1 MEELNIPHSTGR
13 KENEKTRK
21 RKREGS
27 EDEGQFQLPM
37 YIKKH
42 MLAIGLWK
50 NYR

>member
-21 RKREGS
+21 RKRKGS
-27 EDEGQFQLPM
+27 EDEGQFQLAM

-42 MLAIGLWK
+42 ILAIGLWK